1 MTSQQPP
8 AFRNQ
13 TQRGL
18 FRRTPP
24 AIFPPVM
31 GLFGLGLAWRR
42 GTEAVGLAPGLAEA
56 LLGAVTLLYLFALLA
71 YLAKVARRPGVVAE
85 DLRILPGRAG
95 LTAANLSGMLLAAAL
110 VPYAPG
116 LALGV
121 LIAALVAHV
130 LLGLTLLRL
139 FLTGPEEARVITPVW
154 HLTYVG
160 YIIAPLSLIPLGYA
174 GLAQGILYATIP
186 VAVAIWAVSLYQIA
200 TRIPPAPLRP
210 LLAIHLAPASLFAT
224 VAAMLG
230 LGGLATG
237 FLVLALA
244 ILLVLLAAGV
254 WLTQSGFSALWGAFT
269 FPIAA
274 CASALLV
281 HGWQVSGLL
290 VLAAATGIV
299 VTIAV
304 KVMQA
309 WAKGGLAVKTNA
321 AQA

>member
-71 YLAKVARRPGVVAE
+71 YLAKVARRPAVVAE

-110 VPYAPG
+110 VPFAPG

-121 LIAALVAHV
+121 LGVALLSHV

-274 CASALLV
+274 WASALLV
-281 HGWQVSGLL
+281 NGWQVSGLL

>member
-1 MTSQQPP
+1 
-8 AFRNQ
+8 
-13 TQRGL
+13 
-18 FRRTPP
+18 
-24 AIFPPVM
+24 
-31 GLFGLGLAWRR
+31 
-42 GTEAVGLAPGLAEA
+42 
-56 LLGAVTLLYLFALLA
+56 
-71 YLAKVARRPGVVAE
+71 RPGVVAE

-281 HGWQVSGLL
+281 NGWQVSGLL

>member
-42 GTEAVGLAPGLAEA
+42 GTEAVGLLPGLAEA

-186 VAVAIWAVSLYQIA
+186 VAAAIWAVSLYQIA

-237 FLVLALA
+237 FLALALA

-281 HGWQVSGLL
+281 NGWQVAGLL